1 MHKISINDTTLFRL
15 FAKFKKKKILHV
27 RGHNKLCSL
36 LNTIKLRTIFVNSI
50 KYYVLKCITLYKI
63 YSLYMPKIV
72 PPLHTLI

>member
-1 MHKISINDTTLFRL
+1 MHKISINYTSLVRL
-15 FAKFKKKKILHV
+15 FAKFKKKNSTHA
-27 RGHNKLCSL
+27 RSHNKLCSL